1 MLCENEH
8 KGGGLVQRNERP
20 LFRVLQIIV
29 KLYILKNL
37 GDGEG
42 GVSLEWMKS
51 GQWRGLKKGW
61 TSFVHGPIKGIDERI

>member
-1 MLCENEH
+1 MASVLSYVLGTVDKGRPTLEREGEFEMLCENEH

-37 GDGEG
+37 GMGRE
-42 GVSLEWMKS
+42 E
-51 GQWRGLKKGW
+51 
-61 TSFVHGPIKGIDERI
+61 